1 MSEGLT
7 GLGGLAQHRAQTAT
21 GALLRDWQAGVAKE
35 VTSWD
40 GSDPLERSRFSL
52 VQSKSLTMSGTL
64 WSHRSSPSLAQP
76 VSSATALFVA
86 CMNMDVPCGSRRDT
100 QVRPERCSGPTI
112 RDFGRSMVIFDPGNQ
127 WPMRSLALAEW

>member
-7 GLGGLAQHRAQTAT
+7 GLGAWLSIAPQTAT

-40 GSDPLERSRFSL
+40 GFGSVERSQSSL
-52 VQSKSLTMSGTL
+52 VQSKSLTMSDTL

-112 RDFGRSMVIFDPGNQ
+112 RDFGRSMLTFDPGNQ
-127 WPMRSLALAEW
+127 WPMRSLAHAEW